1 MPLPCNSLCF
11 IISVLC
17 ILFSLTPGAQRRK
30 DVLTSVGC
38 DVTLCDILTSDWR
51 RGVVIW
57 TLWASS
63 ATVVFST
70 NFFYKISCGYYS
82 YSGES
87 QFNMVS

>member
-11 IISVLC
+11 IICVLR

-30 DVLTSVGC
+30 DVLTSVGRR
-38 DVTLCDILTSDWR
+38 DVVLCDILTSHWR

-63 ATVVFST
+63 ARVVFST
-70 NFFYKISCGYYS
+70 IFSTKSPVDIIAK
-82 YSGES
+82 
-87 QFNMVS
+87 MVKVSLIW